1 MTARAWGAGYRQTT
15 VCIDSYENGIFAG
28 RFYNPY
34 LKEGKSFQS
43 ITQFLLEM
51 EQVLDALDFPKAF
64 AVTRTFMQ
72 APAHKSNLSELSNRV
87 GKAATFSIQV
97 LFRQN
102 ASWQGSVVWM
112 EGGQEQGFRSVLEL
126 ILLMDNALKR
136 ESEEAS

>member
-1 MTARAWGAGYRQTT
+1 MTARAWGAGYRETT

-34 LKEGKSFQS
+34 LSEGKRFQS

-51 EQVLDALDFPKAF
+51 EQVLDAMDFPKAF

-72 APAHKSNLSELSNRV
+72 APAHKSNSSEVVNRT
-87 GKAATFSIQV
+87 GKAATFSVRV

-102 ASWQGSVVWM
+102 ASWQGSVIWL
-112 EGGQEQGFRSVLEL
+112 EGGLEQSFRSVLEL
-126 ILLMDNALKR
+126 ILLMDNALKQ
-136 ESEEAS
+136 ETEKAS